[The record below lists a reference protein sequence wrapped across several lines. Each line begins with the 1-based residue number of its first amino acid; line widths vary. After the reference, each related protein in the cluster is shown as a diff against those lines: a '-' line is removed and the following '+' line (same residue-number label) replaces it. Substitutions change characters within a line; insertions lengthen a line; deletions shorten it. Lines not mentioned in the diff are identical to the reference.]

1 MTFDRDGDVL
11 IPWYSENKIKFNN
24 DNMNIYFSKNDKSLK
39 SSKCRKWT
47 KLDYDSLKMDIL
59 LHLCGGHKW
68 S

>member
-1 MTFDRDGDVL
+1 MIFDRDGDVL

-24 DNMNIYFSKNDKSLK
+24 NNMNIYFSKNNKSLK
-39 SSKCRKWT
+39 YSECRKWA
-47 KLDYDSLKMDIL
+47 KLDYGSLKMDIL